1 MNNIIIDEFSKW
13 ECDSPSELFKVNK
26 TVSNTGLLGK
36 VIKYSTMTDKDFC
49 ICSIAFG
56 DARYFAQLE
65 RLKESIKNFHPE
77 TEFFYWTNGMPPN
90 AKNHSESPYGFKV
103 HAVNYCRTK
112 GYKKIIFF
120 DPAVYLVDKLFE
132 YFEIVKTYGV
142 VAAQDDNLLY
152 NYCDDIAYNYF
163 GVTREQSREQKQHL
177 VGGSVY
183 VFSFDLP
190 LCNEVFNKW
199 EAAERHGIFRV
210 GRMDESAMSLS
221 LYTSGSTPTP
231 YDICRYDK
239 VPNPLVVKSHFK

>member
-1 MNNIIIDEFSKW
+1 
-13 ECDSPSELFKVNK
+13 
-26 TVSNTGLLGK
+26 
-36 VIKYSTMTDKDFC
+36 MTDKDFC

-56 DARYFAQLE
+56 DVRYLAQLD
-65 RLKESIKNFHPE
+65 RLRESVKVFHPE
-77 TEFFYWTNGMPPN
+77 TELFYWVDMMPPN
-90 AKNHSESPYGFKV
+90 AQSHNVSPYGFKV
-103 HAVNYCRTK
+103 HAVNYCRLK

-142 VAAQDDNLLY
+142 VAAQDDNLLC

-163 GVTREQSREQKQHL
+163 GVTREESREQKQHL
-177 VGGSVY
+177 VGGSIY
-183 VFSFDLP
+183 AFDFDLP

-199 EAAERHGIFRV
+199 EAAEKDGIFRV

-221 LYTSGSTPTP
+221 LYTSGSTPTG